1 MVEDDLDSVHTMAA
15 LLKAMGHEVHFAI
28 NGFSALTIARRYR
41 PDVVLLDIELPD
53 FSGCEIARKLRGEGL
68 NMRFIA
74 VSAMP
79 EEPYRERALA
89 AGCERFYRKPM
100 DPAVLEKLLDEP

>member
-15 LLKAMGHEVHFAI
+15 LLKAMGHEVQFAI

-53 FSGCEIARKLRGEGL
+53 FSGCEIARRLRAEGL
-68 NMRFIA
+68 DMRLIA

-79 EEPYRERALA
+79 EDPYRAQALE

-100 DPAVLEKLLDEP
+100 DPALLEKLLGET